1 MTPAEQLFLL
11 VFLARRAGVIATR
24 RHAAALGRPPIV
36 PRMPRIMYEFVSYH
50 ISCSGAPPP
59 PLGERV
65 EIRAESGDRLVLSCT
80 SIVQAGCSCLRF
92 MNERAGIFHRCKDEA
107 SEGAAA
113 SDSPGVSGY
122 DRST

>member
-11 VFLARRAGVIATR
+11 VFLARRAGVPAAR
-24 RHAAALGRPPIV
+24 RRRAAHA
-36 PRMPRIMYEFVSYH
+36 MPRIIMYEFVSYH

-92 MNERAGIFHRCKDEA
+92 MNERAGIFHRYKDEA